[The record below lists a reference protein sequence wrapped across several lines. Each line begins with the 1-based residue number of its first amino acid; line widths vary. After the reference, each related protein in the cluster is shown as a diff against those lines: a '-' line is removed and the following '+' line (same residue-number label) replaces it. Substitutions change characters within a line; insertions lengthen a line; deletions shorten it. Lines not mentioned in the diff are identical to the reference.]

1 MAKVTKDPT
10 MDDLEKYYQ
19 ELVEAVEAPSIEV
32 PHFDTSQEL
41 LVWLK
46 SLKYTDFNNQDE
58 LIPLNKEPS
67 IRDVDEPK
75 SVKTPTV
82 LLPYFDSVE
91 ELGEWLRHVK
101 PDNFI
106 D

>member
-19 ELVEAVEAPSIEV
+19 ELIEAVEAPSIEV

-46 SLKYTDFNNQDE
+46 SLKYSDFNDRHE
-58 LIPLNKEPS
+58 PILLNKEPS
-67 IRDVDEPK
+67 INDVDEPK
-75 SVKTPTV
+75 SVNTPTV
-82 LLPYFDSVE
+82 LLPHFDSVE
-91 ELGEWLRHVK
+91 ELGEWLHHVK
-101 PDNFI
+101 PNNFI

>member
-1 MAKVTKDPT
+1 MAKVTKDTT

-46 SLKYTDFNNQDE
+46 SLKYVDFNNQDE
-58 LIPLNKEPS
+58 SIPLNKEPS

-91 ELGEWLRHVK
+91 ELGEWLHHVK

>member
-1 MAKVTKDPT
+1 MAKVTKDT
-10 MDDLEKYYQ
+10 IMDDLEKYYQ

-32 PHFDTSQEL
+32 PYFDTSQEL

-46 SLKYTDFNNQDE
+46 SLKYSDFNDQDE
-58 LIPLNKEPS
+58 PIPLNKEPS

-75 SVKTPTV
+75 SVNTPTV
-82 LLPYFDSVE
+82 LLPHFDSVE
-91 ELGEWLRHVK
+91 ELGEWLQHVK
-101 PDNFI
+101 PYNFI

>member
-1 MAKVTKDPT
+1 MAKVTKDTT

-46 SLKYTDFNNQDE
+46 SLKYADFNNQDE
-58 LIPLNKEPS
+58 SIPLNKEPS

>member
-1 MAKVTKDPT
+1 MAKVTKDTT

-46 SLKYTDFNNQDE
+46 SLKYSDFNDQDE
-58 LIPLNKEPS
+58 PIPSNKEPS
-67 IRDVDEPK
+67 IHDVDEPK
-75 SVKTPTV
+75 SVNTPTV
-82 LLPYFDSVE
+82 LLPNFNSVE
-91 ELGEWLRHVK
+91 ELGEWLHHVK
-101 PDNFI
+101 PHNFI

>member
-46 SLKYTDFNNQDE
+46 SLKYADFNNQDE
-58 LIPLNKEPS
+58 SIPLNKEPS
-67 IRDVDEPK
+67 IRDVDEPE